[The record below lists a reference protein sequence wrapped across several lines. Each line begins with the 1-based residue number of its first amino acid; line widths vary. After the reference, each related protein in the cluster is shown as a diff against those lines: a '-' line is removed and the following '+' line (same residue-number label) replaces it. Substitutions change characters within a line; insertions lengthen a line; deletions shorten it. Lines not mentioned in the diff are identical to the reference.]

1 MNKEELIQFYKDEL
15 ETLNTRYNEANTDMV
30 ANMIHTDKHRVR
42 EIIEALENLTIPV
55 VVNSVCPYC
64 GSTKVIA
71 WGEDADKCED
81 CTLTWDVQ
89 GKLFTTVWVWHVI
102 FWINNTKLKYN
113 DQKRGNNTNNARK
126 RKP

>member
-1 MNKEELIQFYKDEL
+1 MMNKEELIQFYKDEL

-81 CTLTWDVQ
+81 CTLTWDV
-89 GKLFTTVWVWHVI
+89 
-102 FWINNTKLKYN
+102 
-113 DQKRGNNTNNARK
+113 
-126 RKP
+126 